1 MKRSTKLKVAAGAAA
16 GIAVA
21 AGGGAVA
28 ATQLD
33 SPKEE
38 SQAVVNDAAQQ
49 LGIQPSKL
57 SDALKKAL
65 ADRVDAAVTAGR
77 LTKAQGDAMKAR
89 IQSNDFPIFGGP
101 HGGFGPHEGGPVGLD
116 AAASFL
122 GLTDAQL
129 HTKLESG
136 NTLAQIA
143 KDQGKSVDGLVQTLV
158 ADAKKHL
165 DEAVAAG
172 HLTQAQEQSILAD
185 AKQRITD
192 LVNGKLPRFGGR
204 PGFGD
209 RPGFGGPPPL
219 GARPAS
225 DQAAFAGPYS

>member
-1 MKRSTKLKVAAGAAA
+1 MKRSTRLKVAAGAAA

-57 SDALKKAL
+57 SDALRKAL
-65 ADRVDAAVTAGR
+65 ADRVDQAVAAGR
-77 LTKAQGDAMKAR
+77 LTKEQGDAMKAR

-101 HGGFGPHEGGPVGLD
+101 HGGFGLHAGGPGLD

-122 GLTDAQL
+122 GLTDAEL
-129 HTKLESG
+129 HTKLEAG
-136 NTLAQIA
+136 TTLAQIA
-143 KDQGKSVDGLVQTLV
+143 KDRDKSVDGLVQALV
-158 ADAKKHL
+158 DDAKKHL
-165 DEAVAAG
+165 DEAVAAKQ
-172 HLTQAQEQSILAD
+172 LTKAQEESILAD
-185 AKQRITD
+185 AKQRITE
-192 LVNGKLPRFGGR
+192 LVNGKAPRFGG
-204 PGFGD
+204 

-225 DQAAFAGPYS
+225 DPAAFGGPYS